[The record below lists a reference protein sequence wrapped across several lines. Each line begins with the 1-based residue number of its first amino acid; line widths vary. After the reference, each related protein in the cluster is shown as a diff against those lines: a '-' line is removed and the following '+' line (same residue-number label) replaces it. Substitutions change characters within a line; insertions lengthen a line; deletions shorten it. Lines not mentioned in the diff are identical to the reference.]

1 VWNDVLTVPE
11 LNAALAEA
19 KPVIAAEQEI
29 IVEKIQEIF
38 SGDTN
43 RKNPRDLLNELLTK
57 FARFVAVAL
66 TK

>member
-1 VWNDVLTVPE
+1 VLTVTE

-19 KPVIAAEQEI
+19 KPVIAAEQVI

-43 RKNPRDLLNELLTK
+43 GKNPRDLLNELLTK
-57 FARFVAVAL
+57 FSRFVAVAL